1 MESEGGEPSSRAE
14 HDPLPYFPLTSLI
27 ICLNRIMRSHR
38 VLASLLI
45 LVSISCKTK
54 LLVVG
59 PSNFHG
65 AEVRSM
71 IVVPSTGS
79 YIFPASVYPLHDQ
92 IDGFVLRTVPP
103 IYRIDSLICA
113 ELGKKNVVCTI
124 NAPGGAI
131 TEDAYSITY
140 KDYWSWDF
148 RRYMHVLKIYVF
160 DRQGNCVIEV
170 VSQGNTSGMHDYP
183 RPEKQVPGLI
193 NLLLEQ

>member
-1 MESEGGEPSSRAE
+1 MEEHHPHIPNTIKRKPSMLAM
-14 HDPLPYFPLTSLI
+14 FLI
-27 ICLNRIMRSHR
+27 
-38 VLASLLI
+38 VLSM
-45 LVSISCKTK
+45 SCKTK

-65 AEVRSM
+65 QGVRSM
-71 IVVPSTGS
+71 IVLPSTGS

-92 IDGFVLRTVPP
+92 IDAFVLRTVPP
-103 IYRIDSLICA
+103 IHRIDSLICA
-113 ELGKKNVVCTI
+113 ELGKKNVGCTI
-124 NAPGGAI
+124 IAPGGSI
-131 TEDAYSITY
+131 PEDAYTITY

>member
-1 MESEGGEPSSRAE
+1 MTTLRV
-14 HDPLPYFPLTSLI
+14 LTA
-27 ICLNRIMRSHR
+27 RTMRSPNA
-38 VLASLLI
+38 LASVLI
-45 LVSISCKTK
+45 VVLISCNTR

-59 PSNFHG
+59 PSSFHA
-65 AEVRSM
+65 AEAHRMV
-71 IVVPSTGS
+71 VVPSTGS
-79 YIFPASVYPLHDQ
+79 YIFPASVYPLHDR

-103 IYRIDSLICA
+103 IHRIDSLICA
-113 ELGKKNVVCTI
+113 ELGKKNVECRI

-131 TEDAYSITY
+131 PEDAYTITY

-193 NLLLEQ
+193 NLLLEH